1 MSKEED
7 IFRQKVY
14 KYQIEG
20 LNDQQIESY
29 NPELAIRSLPPGS
42 YKIMASCT
50 AKDGSWIPSQE
61 VLELTILPPWYRTW
75 WFILSCAIFVAA
87 VIIETFRRTLKRKE
101 EKLKWAMKEHEQQV
115 YEEKVRFLIN
125 ISHELRTP
133 LTLIHAPLSRILKS
147 LSSDDNH
154 YLPLKAIY
162 RQSQRMKNLI
172 NMVLDVRKME
182 VGESKMQIQPHPLNQ
197 WIEHVSQDFINE
209 GEAKNVRIRY
219 TLDPRIETVS
229 FDKDKCET
237 ILSNLLINALKHS
250 PENTEITITS
260 ELLPEAGRVRISISD
275 QGNGLQQVDIRKLF
289 TLLLSGNGRA
299 KRNGNRAVLFKD
311 SC

>member
-1 MSKEED
+1 MLFAWLIKEKKFVLFGESDGAILNEYLSKPQLLSMQGDIYMGGVKGLLHINSKLPLTTSELPQLQLSNVIINGESVNDKLNGNPKGISAPWNSNITIRIMSKEED

-50 AKDGSWIPSQE
+50 AKDGSWIPNQE

-75 WFILSCAIFVAA
+75 WFILSCAVFVVA

-147 LSSDDNH
+147 LSSEDH
-154 YLPLKAIY
+154 QYLPLKAIY

-172 NMVLDVRKME
+172 NMVLDVRK
-182 VGESKMQIQPHPLNQ
+182 
-197 WIEHVSQDFINE
+197 
-209 GEAKNVRIRY
+209 
-219 TLDPRIETVS
+219 
-229 FDKDKCET
+229 
-237 ILSNLLINALKHS
+237 
-250 PENTEITITS
+250 
-260 ELLPEAGRVRISISD
+260 
-275 QGNGLQQVDIRKLF
+275 NGSRRK
-289 TLLLSGNGRA
+289 
-299 KRNGNRAVLFKD
+299 
-311 SC
+311 

>member
-1 MSKEED
+1 MLFAWLIKERKFVLFGESDGVIQNEYLSKPRLLSSQGNIYMGGVKGLLHINSNLPLITSEFPQLQLSDVVINGESVNDKLSSNPIGISAPWNSNITIRIMSKEKD

-14 KYQIEG
+14 RYQIEG

-75 WFILSCAIFVAA
+75 WFIISCAVFITAA
-87 VIIETFRRTLKRKE
+87 VIETFRRTLKRKE

-133 LTLIHAPLSRILKS
+133 LTLIQTACSPA
-147 LSSDDNH
+147 H
-154 YLPLKAIY
+154 Y
-162 RQSQRMKNLI
+162 S
-172 NMVLDVRKME
+172 
-182 VGESKMQIQPHPLNQ
+182 
-197 WIEHVSQDFINE
+197 
-209 GEAKNVRIRY
+209 
-219 TLDPRIETVS
+219 
-229 FDKDKCET
+229 
-237 ILSNLLINALKHS
+237 
-250 PENTEITITS
+250 
-260 ELLPEAGRVRISISD
+260 
-275 QGNGLQQVDIRKLF
+275 
-289 TLLLSGNGRA
+289 
-299 KRNGNRAVLFKD
+299 
-311 SC
+311 